1 MVQSTSFSFFL
12 YEITFFLAFGQAEI
26 LAVLFKYCFVTKRS
40 LNYITHRKTFQNKKR
55 VYFNKMYFY
64 HVLFCKGMV
73 KPVSGKPP
81 PPPKTSPPWGV
92 RGRVSVRLGIA
103 LGLGPGGLFPG
114 GIFPRTGKTLL
125 HQRCSRSRKKHLLPD
140 VLQSSCS
147 WKFCKTHRK
156 TPVLESLF
164 NKVAGIKRVHHV
176 CFPMKCFF

>member
-55 VYFNKMYFY
+55 AYFNKMYFY
-64 HVLFCKGMV
+64 HVLCCKGMV

-103 LGLGPGGLFPG
+103 LGLRPGGAFFRGEFFLEPVKPYYIKGVHGVEKNICWQMFYKVVVPES
-114 GIFPRTGKTLL
+114 FAKFTGK
-125 HQRCSRSRKKHLLPD
+125 HLCWSHFLIK
-140 VLQSSCS
+140 LQ
-147 WKFCKTHRK
+147 
-156 TPVLESLF
+156 
-164 NKVAGIKRVHHV
+164 A
-176 CFPMKCFF
+176 